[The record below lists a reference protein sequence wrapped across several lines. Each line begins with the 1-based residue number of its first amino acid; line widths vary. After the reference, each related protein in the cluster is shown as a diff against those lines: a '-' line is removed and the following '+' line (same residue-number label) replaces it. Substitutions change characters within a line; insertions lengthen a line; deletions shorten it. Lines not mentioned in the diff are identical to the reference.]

1 MFYKLKYPN
10 LNKLYYE
17 KQKVLENKAIDQRK
31 KIQIWKFNHQWK
43 LCYESLKFYKNYK
56 EKNKL
61 PNLISDLSE
70 IKNFPIIDKNYI
82 LKNYEDILIDY
93 KNSKFTLTGG
103 TSGDVIKFPTSYV
116 NEEQN
121 FVNKTICKN
130 WINSNKKDKTL
141 YIWGHS
147 HKFGNNF
154 FKKKIKTFFNKF
166 KDFDQNRFRLSA
178 YDMSQENLE
187 NMHQAI
193 RSNNFDVIF
202 SYASTFEILSK
213 YLLFKNYKHQK
224 KIKLIFTSEH
234 LSEECIQNLIK
245 IFPESEIIG
254 EYGMAETGIIAYSM
268 DIQDEYKVIWSDFI
282 IQNID
287 EKILISEIANK
298 HFPLINY
305 CPDDQIILNDKTKN
319 ENSIFSFSN
328 IKGKERPFIDLKF
341 DDNTDQKISL
351 IIFDHLFKNIETIF
365 SVQYFINSIEDKL
378 IIIFSG
384 NSKIENLISVIN
396 NYFKKKI
403 LNIELMKIQY
413 PIKTKAGKFK
423 TILDEKD
430 FSNIKLSS

>member
-1 MFYKLKYPN
+1 MFYKLKYPDLVN
-10 LNKLYYE
+10 LCKK
-17 KQKVLENKAIDQRK
+17 KQQILETNDIDQRK
-31 KIQIWKFNHQWK
+31 RIQIWKFNHQWK
-43 LCYESLKFYKNYK
+43 LCYETLKFYKNYR

-61 PNLISDLSE
+61 PNLISNLSE
-70 IKNFPIIDKNYI
+70 IINFPIIDKKYI
-82 LKNYEDILIDY
+82 LENYEDILIDY

-103 TSGDVIKFPTSYV
+103 TSGEVIKFPTSYL

-121 FVNKTICKN
+121 FINKIICKN
-130 WINSNKKDKTL
+130 WINSNKGEKTL

-154 FKKKIKTFFNKF
+154 FKKKFNTFFNKF
-166 KDFDQNRFRLSA
+166 KDLDQNRFRLSA

-187 NMHQAI
+187 IIHQAI
-193 RSNNFDVIF
+193 RSNNFDIIF

-245 IFPESEIIG
+245 IFPEGKIIG

-268 DIQDEYKVIWSDFI
+268 DIHEEYKVIWSDFI

-287 EKILISEIANK
+287 GKILISEIANK

-305 CPDDQIILNDKTKN
+305 CPDDQIIVNDKTIN
-319 ENSIFSFSN
+319 ENSIFSFFN

-341 DDNTDQKISL
+341 DNHTVQKISL
-351 IIFDHLFKNIETIF
+351 IVFDHLFKNIETVF
-365 SVQYFINSIEDKL
+365 SVQYFINSNEDKL

-384 NSKIENLISVIN
+384 DSKIENLMSTIN
-396 NYFKKKI
+396 SYFKRKI
-403 LNIELMKIQY
+403 LNIELIKIQC

-430 FSNIKLSS
+430 FSNIKLSN

>member
-1 MFYKLKYPN
+1 
-10 LNKLYYE
+10 
-17 KQKVLENKAIDQRK
+17 
-31 KIQIWKFNHQWK
+31 
-43 LCYESLKFYKNYK
+43 
-56 EKNKL
+56 
-61 PNLISDLSE
+61 
-70 IKNFPIIDKNYI
+70 
-82 LKNYEDILIDY
+82 
-93 KNSKFTLTGG
+93 
-103 TSGDVIKFPTSYV
+103 
-116 NEEQN
+116 
-121 FVNKTICKN
+121 
-130 WINSNKKDKTL
+130 
-141 YIWGHS
+141 
-147 HKFGNNF
+147 
-154 FKKKIKTFFNKF
+154 
-166 KDFDQNRFRLSA
+166 
-178 YDMSQENLE
+178 
-187 NMHQAI
+187 MHQAI
-193 RSNNFDVIF
+193 RSNNFDIIF

-245 IFPESEIIG
+245 IFPESQIIG

-268 DIQDEYKVIWSDFI
+268 NIQDEYKVIWSDFI
-282 IQNID
+282 IQNND

-365 SVQYFINSIEDKL
+365 SVQYFINSNEDKL

-384 NSKIENLISVIN
+384 NSKIENLTSVIN
-396 NYFKKKI
+396 DYFKKKI

-423 TILDEKD
+423 TIIYEKD
-430 FSNIKLSS
+430 FSYIKLSS

>member
-1 MFYKLKYPN
+1 MLYKLKYPN
-10 LNKLYYE
+10 LKKLYYE
-17 KQKVLENKAIDQRK
+17 KKKILENEDIDQRK

-61 PNLISDLSE
+61 PDLVSDLSE
-70 IKNFPIIDKNYI
+70 IKNFPIIDKDYI
-82 LKNYEDILIDY
+82 LENYEFILNDY
-93 KNSKFTLTGG
+93 KGSKFTLTGG
-103 TSGDVIKFPTSYV
+103 TSGNVIKFPTSYI

-130 WINSNKKDKTL
+130 WINSNRKERTL

-154 FKKKIKTFFNKF
+154 LKKFFYIFINKF

-178 YDMSQENLE
+178 YDMSHKNLE
-187 NMHQAI
+187 NMYQALQ
-193 RSNNFDVIF
+193 SNNFDIIF

-213 YLLFKNYKHQK
+213 YLLFKNYKHSK

-245 IFPESEIIG
+245 IFPESKIIG
-254 EYGMAETGIIAYSM
+254 EYGMAETGIIAYSP
-268 DIQDEYKVIWSDFI
+268 DIYEDYRVIWSDFI

-287 EKILISEIANK
+287 DKILITEIANK

-319 ENSIFSFSN
+319 KNSIFFISN

-341 DDNTDQKISL
+341 DDSTSQKISL
-351 IIFDHLFKNIETIF
+351 IIFDHLFKNIESIF
-365 SVQYFINSIEDKL
+365 SVQYFINYIDGKL
-378 IIIFSG
+378 VIIFSG
-384 NSKIENLISVIN
+384 NSKIENLVSVIN
-396 NYFKKKI
+396 NYFKKKT
-403 LNIELMKIQY
+403 LNVELIKIQY
-413 PIKTKAGKFK
+413 PIKTTAGKFK

-430 FSNIKLSS
+430 FSNIKLSN

>member
-10 LNKLYYE
+10 LKKLYYE
-17 KQKVLENKAIDQRK
+17 KKKILENENIDQRE

-43 LCYESLKFYKNYK
+43 LCHENLKFYKNYK

-61 PNLISDLSE
+61 PNLVSDLSE
-70 IKNFPIIDKNYI
+70 IKNFPVIDKNYI
-82 LKNYEDILIDY
+82 LENYELILKDY

-103 TSGDVIKFPTSYV
+103 TSGNVIKFPTSYI

-130 WINSNKKDKTL
+130 WINSNGKERTL

-147 HKFGNNF
+147 HKFGNNLLKKF
-154 FKKKIKTFFNKF
+154 FYTFLNKF

-178 YDMSQENLE
+178 YDMSHKNLE
-187 NMHQAI
+187 NMYQALQ
-193 RSNNFDVIF
+193 SNNFDIIF

-213 YLLFKNYKHQK
+213 YLLFKNYKHSK

-234 LSEECIQNLIK
+234 LSKECIQNLIK
-245 IFPESEIIG
+245 IFPEGKIIG
-254 EYGMAETGIIAYSM
+254 EYGMAETGIIAYSV
-268 DIQDEYKVIWSDFI
+268 DIHDEYRVIWSDFI

-287 EKILISEIANK
+287 DRILITEIANK

-319 ENSIFSFSN
+319 KNSIFSISN

-341 DDNTDQKISL
+341 DDSTNQKISL
-351 IIFDHLFKNIETIF
+351 IIFDHLFKNIESIF
-365 SVQYFINSIEDKL
+365 SVQYFINYIDGKL
-378 IIIFSG
+378 VIIFSG
-384 NSKIENLISVIN
+384 NSKIENLVSIIN
-396 NYFKKKI
+396 TYFKKKT
-403 LNIELMKIQY
+403 LNVELIKIQY

-430 FSNIKLSS
+430 FSNI